1 MLSRKLLMTTM
12 GVALSMGFAMG
23 QANAFIGNQFFG
35 GQLNLLSDNSAE
47 SQGVDTNGN
56 SELDVGDT
64 LRGIFD
70 IGTIEDQTGGGGT
83 NNLAANGVE
92 LSALFEIEVAT
103 RVFSNGIDAT
113 AGYDFTF
120 VPHAAFEGVY
130 GAGAM
135 IALFEDVGSEF
146 NRNINTGAIAADIAA
161 MELLVTN
168 GSLVMTWGIP
178 AAASPD
184 FDADNFWGAFGA
196 PADPSAALG
205 VPLGTEIGEFNLGLS
220 ILPGSLFYS
229 HVLQIAGGCAVLPG
243 GCGGDGLVDVNGSG
257 GIKGTLGPFG
267 RVSSYDVFNNVDF
280 TLVPI
285 PEPTTFGLMGLGL
298 AGLGFV
304 ARRRRTKQA

>member
-178 AAASPD
+178 AAASLTLTRTTS
-184 FDADNFWGAFGA
+184 GA
-196 PADPSAALG
+196 PSALQRIRALPWGCRLVRRSANSIWACRFFPVRYSTATSYRSPGAAQYCRAVVG
-205 VPLGTEIGEFNLGLS
+205 VTAWS
-220 ILPGSLFYS
+220 
-229 HVLQIAGGCAVLPG
+229 
-243 GCGGDGLVDVNGSG
+243 
-257 GIKGTLGPFG
+257 
-267 RVSSYDVFNNVDF
+267 
-280 TLVPI
+280 
-285 PEPTTFGLMGLGL
+285 M
-298 AGLGFV
+298 
-304 ARRRRTKQA
+304 